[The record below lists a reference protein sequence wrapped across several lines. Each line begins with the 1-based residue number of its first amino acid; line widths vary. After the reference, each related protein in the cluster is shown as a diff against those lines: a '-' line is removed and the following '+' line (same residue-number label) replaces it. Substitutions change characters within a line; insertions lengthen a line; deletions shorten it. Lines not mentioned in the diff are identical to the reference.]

1 MALAC
6 MRERVCV
13 NQSLTRLFSAGYHDC
28 LVRIQ
33 PLQSELPVMK
43 LAYNDM
49 MATCLTLTEDEREV
63 VVGTRDGLII
73 VWSIEW
79 DVRRGRE
86 V

>member
-63 VVGTRDGLII
+63 VVADHR
-73 VWSIEW
+73 VEYR
-79 DVRRGRE
+79 VGR
-86 V
+86 VARA